1 MSNNEFI
8 LALTLYAKAIPLRV
22 LIMAAILTADK
33 KEEKKF
39 KKAFPDIWEEVQK
52 RANLLDKENDKDTD
66 DLV

>member
-33 KEEKKF
+33 KEEKKL

-52 RANLLDKENDKDTD
+52 RANLLDKGNDEPQ
-66 DLV
+66 